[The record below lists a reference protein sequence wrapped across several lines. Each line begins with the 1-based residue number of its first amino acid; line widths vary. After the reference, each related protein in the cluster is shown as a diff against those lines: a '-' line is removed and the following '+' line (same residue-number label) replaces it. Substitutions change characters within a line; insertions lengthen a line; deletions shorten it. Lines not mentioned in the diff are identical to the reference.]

1 MNNCKAAYYVQ
12 CSYSYGN
19 TAYTSLDISNNPCW
33 EKLLNYVVIVFP
45 DIEFNSAM
53 VCLYEHGADDMRPH
67 GNDEA
72 NMVQPQ

>member
-19 TAYTSLDISNNPCW
+19 TAYTSLDISNNPYR
-33 EKLLNYVVIVFP
+33 EKPLNYVVTVFP

-72 NMVQPQ
+72 NMVQPR